1 MDGFWAGLLVG
12 IVVGSMFGALIVGS
26 IWARHFLRTYKE
38 QVVRQERSEDRES
51 RLLAIMQVLNK
62 DEIRAQADEIEK
74 TQHMIR
80 ATTDARG

>member
-1 MDGFWAGLLVG
+1 MGGIWGGLVVGFG
-12 IVVGSMFGALIVGS
+12 VGSMFGALIVGT

-62 DEIRAQADEIEK
+62 EEIKAQADEIQK
-74 TQHMIR
+74 TQQLIR
-80 ATTDARG
+80 ATTDA